1 MASTG
6 LANTTSTKQSRENS
20 LRAAEW
26 RSNLAVYIA
35 LTIIVLLMAFPFLW
49 TLSTAMKTPVQAAR
63 WPPELIPN
71 PIAWNNFTDALL
83 RWRPFPIFFR
93 NTFIIAFFVVLGEV
107 VSSSFIAYGFARLRF
122 PGREFLFAVLLSTMM
137 VPFVVRLVPLFLLY
151 RQWGWIN
158 TFYPLIV
165 PYFFGGTP
173 FFIFLLRQ
181 FYRSIPED
189 LADAARVDGASEFR
203 IWQSIMLPLSQP
215 ALAAV
220 AIFSF
225 QNVWNDFMGPL
236 VFLRE
241 ESKQTVMLGIYGLVG
256 IVPEWP
262 PVMAAVVVVTLPM
275 LVIFFLFQNFFVE
288 GVTVTGMKG

>member
-1 MASTG
+1 
-6 LANTTSTKQSRENS
+6 
-20 LRAAEW
+20 
-26 RSNLAVYIA
+26 LAVYIA
-35 LTIIVLLMAFPFLW
+35 LTFIVLLMAFPFIW
-49 TLSTAMKTPVQAAR
+49 TLSTAMKTPIQATR

-71 PIAWNNFTDALL
+71 PIAWNNFSDALL

-93 NTFIIAFFVVLGEV
+93 NTFIIAFFVVIGEV
-107 VSSSFIAYGFARLRF
+107 LSSSFIAYGFARLRF
-122 PGREFLFAVLLSTMM
+122 PGREVLFAVLLSTMM

-189 LADAARVDGASEFR
+189 LADAARVDGASEFG
-203 IWQSIMLPLSQP
+203 IWRSIMLPLSQP

-220 AIFSF
+220 AIFAF
-225 QNVWNDFMGPL
+225 QNVWNDFMAPL